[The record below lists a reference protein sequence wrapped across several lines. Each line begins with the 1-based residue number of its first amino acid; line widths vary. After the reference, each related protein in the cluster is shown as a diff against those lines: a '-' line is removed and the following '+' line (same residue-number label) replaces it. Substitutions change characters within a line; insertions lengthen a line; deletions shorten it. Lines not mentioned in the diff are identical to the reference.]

1 MVRSS
6 STTNAGWRAPPRA
19 QQSHLLSRAVSASQ
33 HIVQQSSRV
42 FGTPPRRQ
50 SSGVNVGGRHTS
62 AGGTVVEERDSV
74 TPAYDSLS
82 VPAPA
87 SRASSVAG
95 RTRMCTIC
103 MDYVAAHEAC
113 TLPCSHAFHLKC
125 VSEMREFGVREVCPM
140 CRKRVGDE
148 SQPGQELFEE
158 GCRSFVPLARRVE
171 RGEAAWDNL
180 SMLQQREM
188 ETATSLWRKAA
199 KLGLPAAQC
208 SLGSVHL
215 DGRGVAQ
222 SDSDAMA
229 WFEQAAVQGHPN
241 ALFKVALLYRD
252 GRAGTPAS
260 DEEAAVRFLAAA
272 EKGHAEAQFSLGT
285 ACLKGFGVP
294 KNERNAMRWYQR
306 AAAQGHAKA
315 QFNLAC
321 LYQLF
326 GGFGDHGGDST
337 FSSDGNSDPLPGGE
351 TLELPMGDGDAT
363 AAYWYRKAAE
373 LGHAAAQ
380 FNLGCMCEDG
390 VGVRASDAEAAHW
403 YRQAAEQGHVKAQFN
418 LGCLLE
424 RAGVIYNKFTP
435 PMMGSGMTSDV
446 GDLSSEAPGSGS
458 SKNETSVAI
467 TSDVEND
474 TLVLGREALDST
486 TTSDASTSHL
496 AEGTCGSPVAAATGE
511 RSSFFG
517 ASGPVVRESER
528 GSTSSHSSGDAEGC
542 KEAAE
547 WYRRAGAQGH
557 AGALFNLG
565 LLYEHGRGV
574 LRDHGK
580 ALALLCQAAAEGHE
594 EAQQQARQLKSGPKG
609 NAATGSMGTASSS
622 STAAENKGNNRK
634 SSVDSRV
641 NSQQQKLARGRTTTA
656 PAMMPS
662 SAGMRVSV
670 KASGRQTTRASKDSD
685 YLASKRISK
694 ESAVS
699 THKPGAGWGSRLDGL
714 ETSSQNSR
722 PRTSSLDKRPPLPGR
737 DTNHAGPEKT
747 SASGRPTKPRPQ
759 DGRFTNATTADRGS
773 NARLTK
779 TSTTIATTTTTTVI
793 SLEIDHGNRSRGYSL
808 PSGRRAQGSGQDSS
822 SYKQKD
828 SNPT

>member
-1 MVRSS
+1 M
-6 STTNAGWRAPPRA
+6 
-19 QQSHLLSRAVSASQ
+19 
-33 HIVQQSSRV
+33 VQQSSRV

-50 SSGVNVGGRHTS
+50 SSGANAGGRHAST
-62 AGGTVVEERDSV
+62 GGILVEERDSV

-82 VPAPA
+82 APAPV

-171 RGEAAWDNL
+171 RGEAAWDSL

-222 SDSDAMA
+222 SDLDAME
-229 WFEQAAVQGHPN
+229 WFQQAAVQGHPN

-252 GRAGTPAS
+252 GRAGTSAS

-306 AAAQGHAKA
+306 AAAQDHAKA

-337 FSSDGNSDPLPGGE
+337 LSTDGASDPLPGGE
-351 TLELPMGDGDAT
+351 TLELPMGDGDTT

-424 RAGVIYNKFTP
+424 RAGVIYNKYTP
-435 PMMGSGMTSDV
+435 PMMDSGMASDL
-446 GDLSSEAPGSGS
+446 GDASLEAPASGS
-458 SKNETSVAI
+458 SNIDTNPAVTS
-467 TSDVEND
+467 SDGEKA
-474 TLVLGREALDST
+474 TLALGREALDST
-486 TTSDASTSHL
+486 SASDASSSHL
-496 AEGTCGSPVAAATGE
+496 PVGTCGSPVAAAATGE
-511 RSSFFG
+511 RNSFFG
-517 ASGPVVRESER
+517 ASGPVVQGSER
-528 GSTSSHSSGDAEGC
+528 NRGRASSSSSGDAEGC

-547 WYRRAGAQGH
+547 WYRRAGDQGH

-594 EAQQQARQLKSGPKG
+594 EAQQQARQLKSGPK
-609 NAATGSMGTASSS
+609 AHAGSSTGTAS
-622 STAAENKGNNRK
+622 TAADTKGNNRK
-634 SSVDSRV
+634 GVADSRA
-641 NSQQQKLARGRTTTA
+641 NSQQKPARGRTS

-662 SAGMRVSV
+662 SAGVRMSV
-670 KASGRQTTRASKDSD
+670 KASGRQANRTSRDSD
-685 YLASKRISK
+685 YLSNKRISK
-694 ESAVS
+694 DSVTANKTGVG
-699 THKPGAGWGSRLDGL
+699 PGWGSRLDGL

-722 PRTSSLDKRPPLPGR
+722 PRTSSLDKRPPLGR
-737 DTNHAGPEKT
+737 EPHTGSEKT
-747 SASGRPTKPRPQ
+747 SARPAKPRPH
-759 DGRFTNATTADRGS
+759 DGRFTSNGNATTADRSS

-793 SLEIDHGNRSRGYSL
+793 SLEIGHGNRSRGHSV
-808 PSGRRAQGSGQDSS
+808 PNTKRA
-822 SYKQKD
+822 
-828 SNPT
+828 